1 MTNNKKILTE
11 NLTEQQVTSYGN
23 SISKILLAYAIYV
36 DGDAKHGRDKIE
48 TVERLIELMDYLVR
62 EVKDDFNKPNVV
74 RSKII
79 WDGDAVLL
87 DGNSEVD
94 ELIVTVKGGE

>member
-1 MTNNKKILTE
+1 MTNNKKIHTEYLTK
-11 NLTEQQVTSYGN
+11 QQVTSYGN

-48 TVERLIELMDYLVR
+48 TLDLLIDLMDSLVK
-62 EVKDDFNKPNVV
+62 EVKDDFNKPNIV
-74 RSKII
+74 RSKIV

-87 DGNSEVD
+87 DGNSEV
-94 ELIVTVKGGE
+94 EGGE